1 MLTNCPECKSQ
12 VSDKAAA
19 CPHCGYPLT
28 AVSCSRSR
36 RKSNKRRRLPNGFGS
51 ITEIKGHNLRNP
63 FYVRTTVGKNEYG
76 RPILQSLKPQCYF
89 ATYNEAYAAL
99 LERHKNPYD
108 LDSDMTVKELYEKW
122 SSEYYEKISHQA
134 VRTIQS
140 AWAYCSSIENMKVR
154 NVRARHIK
162 GCMEDGYRIETRGQR
177 IGEKIYASSGTKA
190 RIKSMFN
197 LMLDYALEYELC
209 DRNYARTFDVSD
221 DIQKE
226 CQNMKRGHIIFTED
240 ELNLLWQNVKQV
252 KYVDW
257 ILIQCYMG
265 WRPQELATLK
275 LDEVNINEW
284 YIQAGMKTDA
294 GKQRIVPIHEKIK
307 ELVRSNYKY
316 AVSISSEYLFN
327 EPGETYKR
335 STRLTYD
342 KYRHRFNNVLKELN
356 MNPEHRPHDPR
367 MTFITRCK
375 KAGVDEFAIKEMVGH
390 TIKDITESVYTVR
403 DLEWLRKD
411 LSKLQ

>member
-36 RKSNKRRRLPNGFGS
+36 RKANKRRRLPNGFGS

-99 LERHKNPYD
+99 LEHHRNPYD

-122 SSEYYEKISHQA
+122 SDEYYERISYQA
-134 VRTIQS
+134 VRTIQA

-162 GCMEDGYRIETRGQR
+162 GCMEDGYRIETRGQHA
-177 IGEKIYASSGTKA
+177 GEKIYASSGTKA

-209 DRNYARTFDVSD
+209 NRNYARTFDVSD

-226 CQNMKRGHIIFTED
+226 CENMKRGHIIFTED
-240 ELNLLWQNVKQV
+240 EIDLLWQNVKQV

-265 WRPQELATLK
+265 WRPQELATLR
-275 LDEVNINEW
+275 LDEININEW

-294 GKQRIVPIHEKIK
+294 GKQRIVPVHEKIK
-307 ELVRSNYKY
+307 ELVRSNYEY
-316 AVSISSEYLFN
+316 AVSINSEYLFN

-335 STRLTYD
+335 SKRLTYD

-390 TIKDITESVYTVR
+390 TIKDITESIYTVR

-411 LSKLQ
+411 LAKLQ